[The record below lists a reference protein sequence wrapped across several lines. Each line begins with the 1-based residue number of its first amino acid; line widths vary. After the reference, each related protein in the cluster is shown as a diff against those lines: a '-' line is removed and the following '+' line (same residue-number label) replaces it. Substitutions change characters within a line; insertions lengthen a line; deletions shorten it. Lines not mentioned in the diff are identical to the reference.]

1 MFCSGSLGLY
11 ATKQICIKLDRICLG
26 RSGPVSP
33 GVTPIY
39 IYIYIYRSWGSAV
52 GICPLTISLLR
63 LDVTYDVE
71 KGGLSTK

>member
-11 ATKQICIKLDRICLG
+11 ATKQICIKLDRISLG

-39 IYIYIYRSWGSAV
+39 IYRSWGSAV
-52 GICPLTISLLR
+52 GICPITISLLR

-71 KGGLSTK
+71 KGGLSSK

>member
-39 IYIYIYRSWGSAV
+39 IYIRSWGSAV
-52 GICPLTISLLR
+52 GICPITISLSR

-71 KGGLSTK
+71 KGGLSAK